1 MAKVKTKDNK
11 KFKEILDNK
20 VKVYYEFLNRDDSL
34 DKICVR
40 REVARI
46 RDSVFTLAEFLF
58 NTNYITWE
66 ECCEYWVKVGV
77 LDAEERCKATSCS
90 SNNNGFCKFY
100 SNDDDFIG

>member
-34 DKICVR
+34 DKICIR

-66 ECCEYWVKVGV
+66 ECCEYWIKVGV
-77 LDAEERCKATSCS
+77 LDAEERCGFNSCGA
-90 SNNNGFCKFY
+90 NIDGQCVY
-100 SNDDDFIG
+100 CEND